1 MVSRE
6 ERGKGQFATSH
17 NKKNNSC
24 DDDGGVGVGV
34 GVEGLA
40 IR

>member
-17 NKKNNSC
+17 NKKNNS
-24 DDDGGVGVGV
+24 DDDGGVGV